1 MAPAIITSSP
11 AVNVA
16 VLASTV
22 LLTKTS
28 PFASAVTSSSAVTA
42 PSTRMPLAA
51 VKPTVPASTEVT
63 VSPLSLVASFIVSA
77 PSLTVLNSLP
87 TRTVC
92 RVIVSESSPELF
104 VIPFSHAFFAVASI
118 GALPLFRIRSTLS
131 EEPTFPFSACS
142 AICVPASR
150 YASATRAEIM
160 CPSVDCSAISLF
172 AVIAAL

>member
-16 VLASTV
+16 VSAPIV
-22 LLTKTS
+22 LLIDIPS
-28 PFASAVTSSSAVTA
+28 LAAAVISFSAVTA
-42 PSTRMPLAA
+42 PSTPMPLAA
-51 VKPTVPASTEVT
+51 VNPTVPASTEVT
-63 VSPLSLVASFIVSA
+63 VSPLSLVASFTCSA
-77 PSLTVLNSLP
+77 PSLSALNSAP

-150 YASATRAEIM
+150 
-160 CPSVDCSAISLF
+160 
-172 AVIAAL
+172 